1 MTPLSAFL
9 ALPGGDRSLL
19 LSALVTLAG
28 VRLALRVVPVDRL
41 RRPVGRAR
49 LHARPAERIAWAV
62 QAASRRLPGTT
73 CLASAL
79 AAQRLLARNGHD
91 CQLTIGVARD
101 GRGFAA
107 HAWVVCDGV
116 TLVGGE
122 QSVDYTPLLAW
133 SSDASARRPDSI
145 VRDRS

>member
-1 MTPLSAFL
+1 MTWLSAYL
-9 ALPGGDRSLL
+9 ALPASDRRLL
-19 LSALVTLAG
+19 LGALVALAG
-28 VRLALRVVPVDRL
+28 VRLALRVVPVDRV
-41 RRPVGRAR
+41 RRRVGRAR
-49 LHARPAERIAWAV
+49 PHARPAERIAWAV

-79 AAQRLLARNGHD
+79 AAQRLLARDGHD

-107 HAWVVCDGV
+107 HAWVVCEGV

-122 QSVDYTPLLAW
+122 QSADYTPLVAW
-133 SSDASARRPDSI
+133 SSDASVRQPDSI
-145 VRDRS
+145 MRDRS

>member
-1 MTPLSAFL
+1 MTPLSAYL
-9 ALPGGDRSLL
+9 ALPASDRRLL
-19 LSALVTLAG
+19 LGALVTLAG

-41 RRPVGRAR
+41 RCPVDRAR
-49 LHARPAERIAWAV
+49 PGARPAERIAWAV
-62 QAASRRLPGTT
+62 RAASRRLPGTT

-79 AAQRLLARNGHD
+79 AAQRLLARDGHD
-91 CQLTIGVARD
+91 CQLMIGVARD

-122 QSVDYTPLLAW
+122 ESVDYTPLVAW
-133 SSDASARRPDSI
+133 SSDASARQPDRI

>member
-1 MTPLSAFL
+1 MTPLSALL
-9 ALPGGDRSLL
+9 ALPGGDRRLL
-19 LSALVTLAG
+19 LRALVTLAG

-41 RRPVGRAR
+41 RRRVGRTR
-49 LHARPAERIAWAV
+49 PHARTAERIAWAV

-79 AAQRLLARNGHD
+79 AAQRLLARDGHD
-91 CQLTIGVARD
+91 CQLTIGVARNE
-101 GRGFAA
+101 RGFAA

-122 QSVDYTPLLAW
+122 ESVDYTPLVAW

-145 VRDRS
+145 MRDRS

>member
-9 ALPGGDRSLL
+9 ALPGGDRGLL
-19 LSALVTLAG
+19 LRALMTLAG

-49 LHARPAERIAWAV
+49 PHARPAERIAWAV
-62 QAASRRLPGTT
+62 RAASRRLPGTT

-79 AAQRLLARNGHD
+79 AAQRLLARDGRD
-91 CQLTIGVARD
+91 CQLTIGVARNE
-101 GRGFAA
+101 RGLAA

-122 QSVDYTPLLAW
+122 ESIAYTPLVAW
-133 SSDASARRPDSI
+133 SSDASARQPDSI